1 MTLEGHRK
9 LDDVGKRSMTNRK
22 LVHRRYGFPAK
33 IMLHAMWLYLRSPL
47 SLWMPED
54 MLAANAIFISP
65 QTVRLCRNGTYV
77 VAWYQIVEGIEHGGN
92 PSEATLCK
100 VKEETG
106 LKSDNFYSPDIGEQ
120 FYDVDRCTISMFHWF
135 VGFDDGAVC
144 GAAPS
149 PNTRRGRVHSVE
161 TRSTSSHQSDV
172 A

>member
-1 MTLEGHRK
+1 
-9 LDDVGKRSMTNRK
+9 MTNRK

-33 IMLHAMWLYLRSPL
+33 IMLHAMWLYFRFPL

-54 MLAANAIFISP
+54 MLAAKAIIISP
-65 QTVRLCRNGTYV
+65 QTVRLCRNGTHV
-77 VAWYQIVEGIEHGGN
+77 VAWYQIAEGTEYGGN

-100 VKEETG
+100 VKEET
-106 LKSDNFYSPDIGEQ
+106 LIKSDTFYSPDIGEQ

-144 GAAPS
+144 RAAPS
-149 PNTRRGRVHSVE
+149 PNTRRGRVHSV